1 MKIDEKYITHYIPH
15 AADSEGFTL
24 GKEKQVVVN
33 QETNTIEWQRTGSL
47 LKPGEAEFIAKR
59 LGVKGRIPADRY
71 QKIKMEIVAGKSRAQ
86 MVRKFAGQKGFKEGT
101 IAKISAA
108 LSDFNGWTNR
118 KLCRK
123 KLEQGK

>member
-1 MKIDEKYITHYIPH
+1 MRIDEKYIKHYTPVRP
-15 AADSEGFTL
+15 DKEGFTP

-33 QETNTIEWQRTGSL
+33 QETKTIEWQRTGSL

-59 LGVKGRIPADRY
+59 LGVKGKIPVERY
-71 QKIKMEIVAGKSRAQ
+71 QKIKTEIVAGKSRAQ
-86 MVRKFAGQKGFKEGT
+86 MVRKFAGQKGYREGT